1 MWSSTEV
8 VAEIPA
14 RHSARLPD
22 STLAIFVHFPI
33 ACLVGIDYGD
43 LVFPAKPPPQIN
55 QLAALG
61 AEGKEALLAGLGIF
75 DGTFANRAIH
85 GIALISFSSA
95 LVLSWQPAWILSPPA
110 WTPISFPACCR
121 FLSRLF
127 RHCCRIR
134 LWLCPCTRRRGSR

>member
-8 VAEIPA
+8 LAEIAA
-14 RHSARLPD
+14 RHSARSASL
-22 STLAIFVHFPI
+22 TLAIFIHLAVVRF
-33 ACLVGIDYGD
+33 VGIDDGD
-43 LVFPAKPPPQIN
+43 LVFPAKPAPQVN

-61 AEGKEALLAGLGIF
+61 AEGKEALLAGFGIF

-95 LVLSWQPAWILSPPA
+95 LVLSWQPAWILSPPG
-110 WTPISFPACCR
+110 WTRISFPACCR

-127 RHCCRIR
+127 RHCSRIR
-134 LWLCPCTRRRGSR
+134 